1 VDRRQSC
8 NAAIHGLCDTSVPLA
23 VAVWNGACSGNRPSR
38 RATGVGASLGPDQAL
53 AMPAQE
59 KRMAAEALIADA
71 VPARADPA
79 RVSPTQK
86 ATAKTKRLNSCEQS
100 KWLRCER
107 SGGGAAS
114 GIRSSGRRMATPI
127 KTPDQASRVGK
138 RRTSDGAEPRTV
150 GPSSRTPGPAP
161 AAVEGG
167 EDDGSPTDRKKIAVN
182 TAEDPGAPV
191 RLRVT
196 RSRRNTIN
204 APSSRRLFEENT

>member
-1 VDRRQSC
+1 MQRQSSEPPSYGRRRKPRPGPS
-8 NAAIHGLCDTSVPLA
+8 ARHAGA
-23 VAVWNGACSGNRPSR
+23 GEENGSGGPHRRRSSRPR
-38 RATGVGASLGPDQAL
+38 GPRA
-53 AMPAQE
+53 
-59 KRMAAEALIADA
+59 R
-71 VPARADPA
+71 
-79 RVSPTQK
+79 SPTQK

-107 SGGGAAS
+107 SGVGAAS
-114 GIRSSGRRMATPI
+114 GIRSSGRHMATPI

-150 GPSSRTPGPAP
+150 GPSSRTPGPSP

-167 EDDGSPTDRKKIAVN
+167 EDDGSPKDRKKIAVN